1 MRAFETEKTEVA
13 EIDRSVYDIKD
24 KVNAAFEVNSGLTAE
39 IVEFFGNLR
48 PAYGVICILNPVI
61 YIIYGTVVVQL
72 HHKLHILSHSF
83 VVISSCSNH
92 HILFEKSKC
101 SRYYQRAVEFIK

>member
-39 IVEFFGNLR
+39 IVSRSL
-48 PAYGVICILNPVI
+48 
-61 YIIYGTVVVQL
+61 
-72 HHKLHILSHSF
+72 K
-83 VVISSCSNH
+83 
-92 HILFEKSKC
+92 KSTIPTGC
-101 SRYYQRAVEFIK
+101 VNSA

>member
-39 IVEFFGNLR
+39 IVEKISEEKHDPEWMREFRLKALETSTKC
-48 PAYGVICILNPVI
+48 PSPTGVPPWK
-61 YIIYGTVVVQL
+61 GWT
-72 HHKLHILSHSF
+72 
-83 VVISSCSNH
+83 
-92 HILFEKSKC
+92 
-101 SRYYQRAVEFIK
+101 